1 MDFSISS
8 RILLFN
14 IAHIRGIS
22 AVRDPFSRCSWR
34 SLFQHAINL
43 LKGKTLGLGD
53 EHIGVD
59 EAKEAKGAPKEE
71 HLGTEIRVTGAITDE
86 VRCDNSDDL
95 ERS

>member
-8 RILLFN
+8 SILLFN
-14 IAHIRGIS
+14 IAHIRSIS

-53 EHIGVD
+53 EHIGVN

-71 HLGTEIRVTGAITDE
+71 HLRTEIRVAGAIADE
-86 VRCDNSDDL
+86 VRRDNGDDL
-95 ERS
+95 KRN